1 VIYSRVHAQNAAA
14 PARNRQTTGALPVVG
29 AARRSPTVERA
40 QFEHA
45 IAILV
50 GKAPADVTIGP
61 GTADTT
67 PPVIA

>member
-1 VIYSRVHAQNAAA
+1 MPPLPLVTARQPGPCLSSA
-14 PARNRQTTGALPVVG
+14 P
-29 AARRSPTVERA
+29 ARRSPTVERA